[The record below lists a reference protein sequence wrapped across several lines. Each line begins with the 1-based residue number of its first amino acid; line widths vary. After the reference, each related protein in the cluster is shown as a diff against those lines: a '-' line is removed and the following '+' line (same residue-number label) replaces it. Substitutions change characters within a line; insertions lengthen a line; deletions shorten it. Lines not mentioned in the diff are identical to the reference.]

1 MPIYRRITWG
11 DLAELSFL
19 DTRQYRDEP
28 PCGYGEQ
35 QRCAAALDPR
45 FTVTG
50 PEQERWLLRG
60 LDRSN
65 ARWNVIA
72 QQVLMPQLDHD
83 GVAGDLFWNDS
94 WDGFPAPRNRII
106 QHLHSRKLDNP
117 VVITGDWHST
127 FANDIKLD
135 FDDPRSKTVAAEF
148 VTPSISSNG
157 DVPIYGAM
165 IKFNPHIKFFDGD
178 RRGSMTARITRR
190 EMEVDWRWRTWRP
203 DPTRRC
209 APSGASRSRRAD
221 PGSLRRRGR
230 AA

>member
-50 PEQERWLLRG
+50 PDQERWLLRG

-72 QQVLMPQLDHD
+72 QQALMAQLDHD
-83 GVAGDLFWNDS
+83 GDAGDLFWNDS

-127 FANDIKLD
+127 
-135 FDDPRSKTVAAEF
+135 RSPT
-148 VTPSISSNG
+148 TSSSTSTTR
-157 DVPIYGAM
+157 
-165 IKFNPHIKFFDGD
+165 D
-178 RRGSMTARITRR
+178 RRPSRPSSSRRRSAPTATCPSTART
-190 EMEVDWRWRTWRP
+190 T
-203 DPTRRC
+203 
-209 APSGASRSRRAD
+209 
-221 PGSLRRRGR
+221 GR
-230 AA
+230 